1 MANVLGTALLGL
13 QWVAGATLPAR
24 RYETE
29 RRNKHV
35 ENKVGHRLLR
45 CARKGE
51 LLTPG
56 RTRRPSPM
64 PTYTE
69 LDRMRSKAIFQGN
82 KGVLDLLQEYRKTK
96 GKRNAHWLACKEGLI
111 GLQFTSFGYTR

>member
-1 MANVLGTALLGL
+1 MANVLGTALLAL
-13 QWVAGATLPAR
+13 QSHAGSILPAWQGT
-24 RYETE
+24 TE
-29 RRNKHV
+29 RRHNHV

-45 CARKGE
+45 RARKGE
-51 LLTPG
+51 LLTTG

-69 LDRMRSKAIFQGN
+69 LDRMMSTAILQGN
-82 KGVLDLLQEYRKTK
+82 TGALDLLQEYRKTK
-96 GKRNAHWLACKEGLI
+96 CKRNAHWLACKEGLI